1 MRPCATHTDVRV
13 LLRHNTIEQVGPP
26 GWRRP
31 PISGTAQPG
40 AQEHRCRAGAVCSA
54 VVTARFLKCV
64 LLSHASHAC
73 DHTHTHTHTHTAN
86 NRNDRS
92 APHAARIQHPPRHH
106 REVLRRSSGAAR
118 KDSCTACER
127 TAFTPCRR
135 THSAAY
141 TRRRWREEPTST
153 WPHRRQ
159 ARRTRCTLA
168 PSTPPP
174 APARAASTM
183 VDHGFA
189 HVLV

>member
-1 MRPCATHTDVRV
+1 M
-13 LLRHNTIEQVGPP
+13 
-26 GWRRP
+26 
-31 PISGTAQPG
+31 
-40 AQEHRCRAGAVCSA
+40 CSA
-54 VVTARFLKCV
+54 VVTARFLQGI

-73 DHTHTHTHTHTAN
+73 DHTHTPIHTHTLQTIEAAGQIPTPPACSTPI
-86 NRNDRS
+86 DR
-92 APHAARIQHPPRHH
+92 

-141 TRRRWREEPTST
+141 TRRQWREEPTST

-183 VDHGFA
+183 VKGPHHTTHSDSAPPSLRTHSSSAHPDAQPKPCNAWPRHGRA
-189 HVLV
+189 PTPPAQTPRPP